1 MQSLKRLLMQ
11 SLKRLKM
18 KQLDE
23 LIVEIKETKVIMTD
37 MAKDI
42 KDMKTFVH
50 ALCNKLSGMI

>member
-1 MQSLKRLLMQ
+1 MQ